1 MPELSDIMI
10 SATTLGKDVLK
21 EIFRDPAITAYNRL
35 EPRPRSEDFSRSLK
49 AEVRDALWFITRQWQ
64 LGEIEAEDAGSPID
78 ARLMTRR
85 APIDRFAVLDDTSRA
100 YDDTIPLEVVVE
112 REMIPWS
119 LSLKVEIGQRFL
131 RLHGLALRTKYA
143 HAYRNHYPIDSGL
156 EAEFARQPDS
166 LGLYAATLKRA
177 IDGEKLIAAINDHT
191 FRATIGITDDNEWSA
206 IKTVTDQLL
215 DSLARLYS
223 EPNKAS
229 PKAWEPGKMAYRI
242 AIASPISGTEQA
254 VLDAPHYSEGRLD
267 WYAFDAS
274 PATTQMPDPAE
285 VMPASVT
292 TNVISFLPTA
302 ADFPGM
308 PSPRFWE
315 MEDRQVNFGTIN
327 AKTTD
332 HLLLTFA
339 EMGLVFGNDWFVIP
353 FELPVNS
360 LCEIRGLVV
369 TDVFGDR
376 TLIRAANDAPDSQ
389 WQRWSMFNVSGQ
401 DGDAWQGRYFFLP
414 ASITQTHESDSIE
427 EVSFVRDEMA
437 NLAWAVE
444 ETIPD
449 ATGKGMEARLVAQT
463 AGLPP
468 LPAPSIASIRYVL
481 GTTVPENWIPF
492 LPVHLPGSVQ
502 DIRFQRAAMP
512 KLGSPPVDVVRPRGV
527 LLKEVDSP
535 FYIAEAEI
543 LAAGTI
549 VSRRFQRTRW
559 YEGRTYL
566 WLGRARE
573 TGRGGG
579 SSGLRF
585 DQIYPVSETPN
596 A

>member
-1 MPELSDIMI
+1 
-10 SATTLGKDVLK
+10 
-21 EIFRDPAITAYNRL
+21 
-35 EPRPRSEDFSRSLK
+35 
-49 AEVRDALWFITRQWQ
+49 
-64 LGEIEAEDAGSPID
+64 
-78 ARLMTRR
+78 
-85 APIDRFAVLDDTSRA
+85 
-100 YDDTIPLEVVVE
+100 
-112 REMIPWS
+112 
-119 LSLKVEIGQRFL
+119 
-131 RLHGLALRTKYA
+131 
-143 HAYRNHYPIDSGL
+143 
-156 EAEFARQPDS
+156 
-166 LGLYAATLKRA
+166 
-177 IDGEKLIAAINDHT
+177 
-191 FRATIGITDDNEWSA
+191 
-206 IKTVTDQLL
+206 
-215 DSLARLYS
+215 
-223 EPNKAS
+223 
-229 PKAWEPGKMAYRI
+229 MAYGV
-242 AIASPISGTEQA
+242 AIASPVSGAEQA
-254 VLDAPHYSEGRLD
+254 VLNAPRYSEGRLD

-274 PATTQMPDPAE
+274 TGAAQMPDPAGAT
-285 VMPASVT
+285 PATFT
-292 TNVISFLPTA
+292 TDVISFLPTA

-315 MEDRQVNFGTIN
+315 MEDRQINFGTIN

-360 LCEIRGLVV
+360 LCEIQGLVV

-376 TLIRAANDAPDSQ
+376 TLIRAANDAPDTQ

-401 DGDAWQGRYFFLP
+401 DGDAWRGRYFFLP
-414 ASITQTHESDSIE
+414 ASITQAHESDPIE

-449 ATGKGMEARLVAQT
+449 ATGKGIEARLVAQT

-468 LPAPSIASIRYVL
+468 LPAPSIAPVRYVL

-512 KLGSPPVDVVRPRGV
+512 KLGSPPVDVVRPRGI
-527 LLKEVDSP
+527 LLKEVVSP
-535 FYIAEAEI
+535 FFIAEAEI
-543 LAAGTI
+543 LASGTV

-559 YEGRTYL
+559 YEGSTYL

-585 DQIYPVSETPN
+585 DQIFPVSETAN